1 MKKLLFTLLAV
12 AVAAFVVANG
22 LAARTATKR

>member
-12 AVAAFVVANG
+12 
-22 LAARTATKR
+22 TATLAMNAEQVSKQEALQR